1 MQRKNVLNIII
12 MRKVIYGL
20 TAILII
26 GGVASLFFYS
36 QSNALRLAPEILD
49 NIEAL
54 TDEEVP
60 SGTCGV
66 AVWSGDSWMI
76 CVCNT
81 SYEYAQSIYND
92 PEFAHLK
99 GTPYLRWCCDSC
111 GSTPYCG
118 SGS

>member
-1 MQRKNVLNIII
+1 
-12 MRKVIYGL
+12 MRKKVL
-20 TAILII
+20 TACAVVCTVCVLGAICL
-26 GGVASLFFYS
+26 GQVNKGRSVSKLV
-36 QSNALRLAPEILD
+36 LE

-54 TDEEVP
+54 TDEEIP

-81 SYEYAQSIYND
+81 SFEYAQSIYND
-92 PEFAHLK
+92 PAYAHLK

-111 GSTPYCG
+111 GDTPYCG
-118 SGS
+118 SES